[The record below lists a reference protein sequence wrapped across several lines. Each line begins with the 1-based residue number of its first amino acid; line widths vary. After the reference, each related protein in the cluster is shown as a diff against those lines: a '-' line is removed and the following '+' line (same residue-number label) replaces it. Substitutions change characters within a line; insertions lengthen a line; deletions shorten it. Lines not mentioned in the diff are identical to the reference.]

1 MLKVKSDLLLLKLEI
16 HCMIGRKDKF
26 TSNDQNTNCFFG
38 KPKNSLT
45 GENVKFF
52 VFQGDEEKSNIYKKT
67 QNANVC
73 LRFAFQLFMIYHQ
86 IKQKIITK
94 IKEQKLAKKSFIR
107 KRP

>member
-1 MLKVKSDLLLLKLEI
+1 MGISTNAESQKRPTFVKLEI

-52 VFQGDEEKSNIYKKT
+52 VFVREMRRNPIS
-67 QNANVC
+67 
-73 LRFAFQLFMIYHQ
+73 
-86 IKQKIITK
+86 TK
-94 IKEQKLAKKSFIR
+94 NTKC
-107 KRP
+107 